1 MRRYVPLLIA
11 GSAFIVA
18 ACRDAIAPTR
28 STTASDLPTI
38 AAFGGGSASSAV
50 RANDNAENSAATYVF
65 KLNPQGG
72 RLHVR
77 GFTVDYPAH
86 AVCDPNKSDYGP
98 SEWNKPC
105 PALNHTITVRA
116 KFWVEDGRSHSDFQP
131 DIRFN
136 PEAGDVTIWTII
148 PALRNA
154 QDNPDTRAQFAI
166 WYSTRRENTRYLIDD
181 AAGNPGLVTHY
192 NFSKGTAWRKIQ
204 HFSGYF
210 VQWGTIWCEDG
221 SDMNDPL
228 CLQNPF

>member
-28 STTASDLPTI
+28 STADSDLPTI

-50 RANDNAENSAATYVF
+50 RANDKAENSAATFTF

-72 RLHVR
+72 RLRIR

-98 SEWNKPC
+98 TEWNKPC
-105 PALNHTITVRA
+105 ATLNHTITVRA
-116 KFWVEDGRSHSDFQP
+116 KFWVEDHRSHSDFAP

-136 PEAGDVTIWTII
+136 PDKNVYISTII
-148 PALRNA
+148 PDLRGK
-154 QDNPDTRAQFAI
+154 PDDAETHSQFAI

-181 AAGNPGLVTHY
+181 AAGDPSLVTHY
-192 NFSKGTAWRKIQ
+192 DLSNGVAWRKIQ

-221 SDMNDPL
+221 SELNDPL
-228 CLQNPF
+228 CDIIPQ